1 VLKKYLDEY
10 GLDSE
15 LSEKIV
21 DKFKSVNSFLKAED
35 EMLSKLLNLDLEKI
49 RELKEYVRERSGNQ
63 LINDFLVRWGRV
75 SSQEDLE
82 RAYEEYQKLSKLY
95 PRSPVIWGIKGEI
108 LEKLN
113 RKREAIEAYKKAY
126 SLHVERGEIP
136 PPELER
142 KIKENEKRKT
152 IYSEV
157 PNRLSFS
164 NGMIN
169 GFKNGLING
178 TGLVNGIK
186 GRPPLPEEKKGP
198 WRFMVSIIIIL
209 LIIFAPLM
217 TTFLLEKQYIF
228 RVDGNFEE
236 WKVGIPYY
244 GLKKATEDINIEFI
258 KFHSGDNGI
267 YFYIKTANEP
277 FNKTSGLYI
286 FVDTDNSTHTGY
298 LVGNIGADYMAEI
311 YGWNSTLRGKALYY
325 FNSSDQYDFAGFH
338 YMHSIPAVFKKNS
351 MEGFME
357 IPASQFCALVISY
370 NYRFLEDIAPCVFY
384 GKRTLLVEESAD
396 GEVLTLYERN
406 QLLKLHITG
415 KGIIKGMVF
424 KITGTANMK
433 DLKFYLYADN
443 GDDMFDA
450 QDTFLSTVSYMLN
463 DKIIFDNLNINVSN
477 TTLFLVVTPL
487 DSVEKTVRA
496 EIQKIDTSM
505 PYYLHSAI
513 LQASYIGKIPSTP
526 YIDGSFADWKNTQKD
541 PAYDVQFTGKIEIL
555 NANIDLLNYS
565 AYNAHSLLL
574 YLQVRGRIL
583 GGTDIP
589 KLKIPAPPDGD
600 RDTVPD
606 KFDLYPHDFNNDGI
620 PDNESYVLVNE
631 VKYPD
636 IDGDG
641 IADYPNGQDMW
652 LNTTIPSSFPEP
664 YAGRDVR
671 VYIGPV
677 PHRKLYGMDTITIYV
692 NSDGNKSTGFSLPQ
706 YLFGAEYKIEFVGR
720 NGKIYES
727 YLYSFHNGSWDVVR
741 ELNSSY
747 YALGYHAIEVNT
759 TLSNGDVLITL
770 SDWKEDRDVS
780 DIYISPTTKFFE
792 SKNLSFI
799 YQKIGA
805 KFDCSV
811 NSKKGF
817 GEILKSSIKLKA
829 VFGEDVLVSNIPNS
843 NKRDETYPSIVR
855 TENTLWVT
863 WSFERGNGNHDI
875 AVAYSIDDGSTW
887 EGWRIYGNKTFDT
900 TNPVIVKDAYDN
912 LFIFFENH
920 TSGAYFQYLYHPNGE
935 APGNW
940 ILYGISSIPW
950 ENVYNISAAAYSSN
964 IYVVFEYH
972 NSSSNSTIGYLYTM
986 DDGNTWHV
994 PLVFITSYW
1003 LGHPSVTISTG
1014 SNPRVFIAFDY
1025 SYNTLLGLWG
1035 IAILNNSRIGNNSW
1049 EEQDYW
1055 FFLFSY
1061 KYPSIYASGDNI
1073 YVVWEGRFIIFNWDL
1088 IFLKSTDNGLTW
1100 SDPTIIE
1107 NAATWDDEE
1116 YPWVVANGQDV
1127 YIFYLNSTTGYI
1139 CMVESHDRGDTWSDV
1154 FPVSDEGSGEDGS
1167 GENIYRTVSA
1177 IYSGG
1182 KVYVVWTDKRNGND
1196 DIYFDKVPEFNAML
1210 PLIFIMAIV
1219 LVRTRKRKQCQNQ

>member
-1 VLKKYLDEY
+1 MLKKYLEEY

-15 LSEKIV
+15 LSEKIAE
-21 DKFKSVNSFLKAED
+21 KFKSVNSFLKAED
-35 EMLSKLLNLDLEKI
+35 EMLSKLLNMDLEKI
-49 RELKEYVRERSGNQ
+49 RELKNFVREKSGNQ

-82 RAYEEYQKLSKLY
+82 KAYEEYQKLSKLY

-113 RKREAIEAYKKAY
+113 RKREAMEAYKKAY

-142 KIKENEKRKT
+142 KIRENERRKT

-157 PNRLSFS
+157 PKRLSFS

-178 TGLVNGIK
+178 TGPVNGIK
-186 GRPPLPEEKKGP
+186 PLPEEKKGR

-244 GLKKATEDINIEFI
+244 GLKKATKDINIEFV
-258 KFHSGDNGI
+258 KFHSEDNGI
-267 YFYIKTANEP
+267 YFYIKTANDL

-286 FVDTDNSTHTGY
+286 FVDTDNSTNTGY

-311 YGWNSTLRGKALYY
+311 YGWNFTLVGKALYY
-325 FNSSDQYDFAGFH
+325 FNSSDQHDFAGFH

-357 IPASQFCALVISY
+357 IPASQFRALVISY

-384 GKRTLLVEESAD
+384 GKRTLLVSESSQ

-406 QLLKLHITG
+406 QLLKIHISG
-415 KGIIKGMVF
+415 NCVIKGIVF
-424 KITGTANMK
+424 KITTNANMK

-443 GDDMFDA
+443 GDDIFDP
-450 QDTFLSTVSYMLN
+450 QDTFLSTVSYTLN
-463 DKIIFDNLNINVSN
+463 DKIVFDNLNIDASN
-477 TTLFLVVTPL
+477 TTLFLVTIPI
-487 DSVEKTVRA
+487 DSLEKTVRA
-496 EIQKIDTSM
+496 EIQKIYTDI
-505 PYYLHSAI
+505 PYYIHSAI
-513 LQASYIGKIPSTP
+513 LQASYIGRIPSTP

-541 PAYDVQFTGKIEIL
+541 PAYDVQSSKVEIL

-565 AYNAHSLLL
+565 AYNANSLLM
-574 YLQVRGRIL
+574 YLEVRGRIL

-589 KLKIPAPPDGD
+589 ELKIPAPQDWD

-620 PDNESYVLVNE
+620 PDNESYVLVNG

-636 IDGDG
+636 VDGDG
-641 IADYPNGQDMW
+641 VADYPDGNDMW

-692 NSDGNKSTGFSLPQ
+692 DSDENKTTGFSLPQ

-720 NGKIYES
+720 EGKIYES
-727 YLYSFHNGSWDVVR
+727 TLYSFHNGSWDMVR

-759 TLSNGDVLITL
+759 TLPKGNVLITL

-780 DIYISPTTKFFE
+780 DIYIPPTTKFY
-792 SKNLSFI
+792 KNLSFI

-805 KFDCSV
+805 KFDYSV
-811 NSKKGF
+811 NSKI

-829 VFGEDVLVSNIPNS
+829 VFGKDVLVSNITN
-843 NKRDETYPSIVR
+843 DEIRPSIVR
-855 TENTLWVT
+855 TENTIWVT
-863 WSFERGNGNHDI
+863 WSFKRGNGNHDI
-875 AVAYSIDDGSTW
+875 AIAYSTDNGETW
-887 EGWRIYGNKTFDT
+887 KGWRIYENKTFDT
-900 TNPVIVKDAYDN
+900 TNPVIVKDANDN

-920 TSGAYFQYLYHPNGE
+920 TSGAYFQFLYHPKGE

-940 ILYGISSIPW
+940 SLYGISSFSW
-950 ENVYNISAAAYSSN
+950 ENVYNISAAAYCSD

-972 NSSSNSTIGYLYTM
+972 NSSSNSTIGYLYTT

-1003 LGHPSVTISTG
+1003 RGHPSVTISTG
-1014 SNPRVFIAFDY
+1014 SNPRVFIAFDLHY
-1025 SYNTLLGLWG
+1025 TSGGYWILCIANNTKVGDNNWTTRYFSGHPDPFGYLSY
-1035 IAILNNSRIGNNSW
+1035 I
-1049 EEQDYW
+1049 
-1055 FFLFSY
+1055 
-1061 KYPSIYASGDNI
+1061 YPSIYSFGDNI
-1073 YVVWEGRFIIFNWDL
+1073 YVVFQADYGMLLGIWWIHIDWDL

-1100 SDPTIIE
+1100 SDPTRIE
-1107 NAATWDDEE
+1107 SAATWQDEE
-1116 YPWVVANGQDV
+1116 YPWVVANGQNV
-1127 YIFYLNSTTGYI
+1127 YIFYLNSTRGYI
-1139 CMVESHDRGDTWSDV
+1139 CMVESQDGGDSWSDV
-1154 FPVSDEGSGEDGS
+1154 FLVSDKGS
-1167 GENIYRTVSA
+1167 GENIYRTLSA

-1182 KVYVVWTDKRNGND
+1182 KVYVVWTDHRNNND
-1196 DIYFDKVPEFNAML
+1196 DIYFDKVPEFSNL
-1210 PLIFIMAIV
+1210 VIHTIILIMAVII
-1219 LVRTRKRKQCQNQ
+1219 RRKRNQ